1 MTQAPPQAAP
11 KPNLRRKPSLLRRL
25 WLPALIVL
33 SLLITAFALLR
44 PSGPQGLPVNV
55 IKAKGQMFERSV
67 SGTGTAKAE
76 VARNVNFAASG
87 TAANVAQVN
96 VKVGDTVRSGQVLAS
111 LDTATQQREVTSA
124 QAALNAAQ
132 SDLTRAQTAS
142 SDAQQDNARAL
153 TNARL
158 TLASAQASLQTA
170 ESALQSQSK
179 LHTLGAISDQD
190 LQTARSG
197 RDEAA
202 RKRDQ
207 AQADLTYAQNR
218 RPQSSAASVAQA
230 QSALESARVRVQNAQ
245 ATLSDGELKAPVG
258 GVVSAVN
265 ITAGNAATAA
275 NGPAVVITDPAR
287 LYLQVPFDETRAPDL
302 RPGQPAAISFDA
314 LPSQTFAG
322 KVVRV
327 DPTADASGNAASV
340 VVRIRLPD
348 VRGVKPGFTGT
359 ANVTVRR
366 IKDAVTIPIEAT
378 LDGGGADSLK
388 VFRVTP
394 DLKAAQNGKLVG
406 TVQPVTLTQQDRNAN
421 LAAVTGLKAGDLIIN
436 TPSPE
441 LKAGASVL
449 YSAPGKASS
458 SAAPDAP

>member
-1 MTQAPPQAAP
+1 MTQASPQAP
-11 KPNLRRKPSLLRRL
+11 SKPNLRRKPSLLRRW

-87 TAANVAQVN
+87 TAANVARVN

-158 TLASAQASLQTA
+158 TLSSAQASLQTA
-170 ESALQSQSK
+170 ERALRSQSK
-179 LHTLGAISDQD
+179 LYALGAISDQD
-190 LQTARSG
+190 LQTARSS
-197 RDEAA
+197 RDDAA

-218 RPQSSAASVAQA
+218 RPQSSGSNVAQA
-230 QSALESARVRVQNAQ
+230 QAALESARVRVQNAQ
-245 ATLSDGELKAPVG
+245 AALSDGELKAPVG

-265 ITAGNAATAA
+265 ITAGNAAAGS
-275 NGPAVVITDPAR
+275 GPAVVITDPAQ

-302 RPGQPAAISFDA
+302 RPGQPASVSFDA

-327 DPTADASGNAASV
+327 DPTADATGNAASV
-340 VVRIRLPD
+340 VVRIRLPG
-348 VRGVKPGFTGT
+348 VQGVKPGFTGT

-366 IKDAVTIPIEAT
+366 IRDAVTIPIEAT
-378 LDGGGADSLK
+378 LDGGGVGSLK

-394 DLKAAQNGKLVG
+394 DPKAAQNGKLVG
-406 TVQPVTLTQQDRNAN
+406 TAQPVTLTQQDRNAN

-441 LKAGASVL
+441 LKAGDTVL
-449 YSAPGKASS
+449 YSAPGAKSPASDT
-458 SAAPDAP
+458 P